1 MRVPDAAIAHRKVCA
16 SGVPAGPPIRV
27 VRIDSEIVQSLVAQ
41 FPVIESDCFFGTLMR
56 LEGLVRPF
64 NDYEFAVVDFA
75 RQRAGGIGR
84 FRDGDL
90 ALRRSLL
97 LFRLRSR
104 WFVRQLRKVKAIGIG
119 IEDAELV

>member
-1 MRVPDAAIAHRKVCA
+1 M
-16 SGVPAGPPIRV
+16 PAGPPIRV

-41 FPVIESDCFFGTLMR
+41 FPVIESDCFFGTLIR
-56 LEGLVRPF
+56 LEGLVQPF
-64 NDYEFAVVDFA
+64 NDCEFAVVDFA
-75 RQRAGGIGR
+75 RQRAGGIGE

-97 LFRLRSR
+97 LFRLRTR
-104 WFVRQLRKVKAIGIG
+104 RFVRQLRKVKAVGIG